1 MIHKFKAKD
10 ICILLD
16 TNSGGVHVIDDVTFD
31 LLDHAEPPFEKE
43 CPKNVMDIL
52 KENYTI
58 TNCYIVMMSTAIIL
72 RQL

>member
-43 CPKNVMDIL
+43 CPKMLWIF
-52 KENYTI
+52 
-58 TNCYIVMMSTAIIL
+58 
-72 RQL
+72 

>member
-43 CPKNVMDIL
+43 CPKNVMDIFKRKL
-52 KENYTI
+52 YRRRDKGSICGYFR
-58 TNCYIVMMSTAIIL
+58 IV
-72 RQL
+72 R

>member
-31 LLDHAEPPFEKE
+31 LLDHLK
-43 CPKNVMDIL
+43 KNVL
-52 KENYTI
+52 KMLWI
-58 TNCYIVMMSTAIIL
+58 F
-72 RQL
+72 